1 VRIDASYTRLASV
14 YDDMVVDPCYDRW
27 AQFIHTAWSADPTR
41 VRTVL
46 DVGCGT
52 GLMTAE
58 LVELGYDVTGVD
70 ASTSMLAQARRRLG
84 PNTTLA
90 RVNLPDLPIDGP
102 FDGAVSTFDVLN
114 YLSPSQLRETAGAV
128 AAVLRPGGWFVFDL
142 HTDAMMEF
150 ALANPIVSGDSHG
163 RHFRLDNDVDTV
175 GREVTTRI
183 EVSGSG
189 DTSGDGGLDD
199 GLHTDGFRE
208 VHRQYFF
215 TDHQIRASLGAAGLS
230 IMSVSDE
237 YSSQPVEPG
246 SLRAT
251 WVSRRPE

>member
-1 VRIDASYTRLASV
+1 MRVDASYTRLASV

-70 ASTSMLAQARRRLG
+70 GSTSMLAQARRRLG
-84 PNTTLA
+84 PDVTLA
-90 RVNLPDLPIDGP
+90 RVTLPDLPIDGP

-163 RHFRLDNDVDTV
+163 RHFRIDNDVDLA

-183 EVSGSG
+183 EVSGSD
-189 DTSGDGGLDD
+189 DTSIDDDGGRL
-199 GLHTDGFRE
+199 DGFRE

-215 TDHQIRASLGAAGLS
+215 TDHQIRVALGEAGLS

-237 YSSQPVEPG
+237 YTSQPLENG

-251 WVSRRPE
+251 WVSRLPD